1 MNAVDLGVPPGF
13 VLGTHAPIFL
23 ETARRFNAY
32 ILVRKTG
39 EASLR
44 WAGQKGYTAKRG
56 DLKCKTAQA
65 DIGGYQLAG
74 LVVSP
79 LIHPMAFT
87 DNKRRSD
94 AVMYWHSSRHL
105 ITVPRSGFTSTD
117 WPRSCATPYLLQ
129 TDVNHPHYGA
139 LAWIEGGIV
148 SPKYI
153 HGDYDLYAIV
163 PANSAALRDAR
174 PMNYNQGGVIPSSL
188 PLQRQV
194 QLSEPLPMCT
204 GPLLFEIMNHLDNA
218 FGYPM
223 VMHAEQENLEHKD
236 DEVIAF
242 PPVPWQGRNN
252 VVLSGQAQIELF
264 YEHEFGGRTANDP
277 RGRQ

>member
-1 MNAVDLGVPPGF
+1 MNAVDFGVPPGF

-23 ETARRFNAY
+23 ETARRFNVY

-65 DIGGYQLAG
+65 DIGGYKLAG

-79 LIHPMAFT
+79 LIHPMTFT
-87 DNKRRSD
+87 DDKRRSE
-94 AVMYWHSSRHL
+94 AVMYWHSSQHL

-117 WPRSCATPYLLQ
+117 WPKSCATAYILQ
-129 TDVNHPHYGA
+129 TNVNHRHYGA

-148 SPKYI
+148 SPQYI

-163 PANSAALRDAR
+163 PAESPAVRDAR

-188 PLQRQV
+188 PLQTQEQMRK
-194 QLSEPLPMCT
+194 PLTMCT
-204 GPLLFEIMNHLDNA
+204 GPLLFEIMNNLDNA

-236 DEVIAF
+236 DKVIAF
-242 PPVPWQGRNN
+242 RPFPLDGKDSK
-252 VVLSGQAQIELF
+252 VLNGLAQIEDF
-264 YEHEFGGRTANDP
+264 YEKELGKRKANIPDGSP
-277 RGRQ
+277 